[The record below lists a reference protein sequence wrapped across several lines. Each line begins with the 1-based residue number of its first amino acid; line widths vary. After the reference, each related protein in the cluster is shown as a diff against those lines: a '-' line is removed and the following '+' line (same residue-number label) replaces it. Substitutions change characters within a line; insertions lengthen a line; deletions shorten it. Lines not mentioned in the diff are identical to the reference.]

1 MRSKLQIVAL
11 SQSLVV
17 IGPQESI
24 TLHVKL
30 TNSFL
35 QNNSQ
40 KVLRSQRLLRFILF
54 FTGIALA
61 PLLQS
66 CAAPVVA
73 AASSAGTAAGSAAAA
88 YPVTAVS
95 VGSTVTTGR
104 SPLEHATSAATK
116 KDCSFFNVFSAKPI
130 CQEIVIPGVIDK
142 SEMIIGEAD
151 RSTTVIEVI
160 EVRPSN

>member
-1 MRSKLQIVAL
+1 MVT
-11 SQSLVV
+11 
-17 IGPQESI
+17 GPQESI
-24 TLHVKL
+24 TLRVKP
-30 TNSFL
+30 TNYYWLS
-35 QNNSQ
+35 NPQ
-40 KVLRSQRLLRFILF
+40 KGLGSITLLRFILV
-54 FTGIALA
+54 FTAILSA

-66 CAAPVVA
+66 CAAPIVA

-142 SEMIIGEAD
+142 SELIIGEAD
-151 RSTTVIEVI
+151 RNITVIEVI